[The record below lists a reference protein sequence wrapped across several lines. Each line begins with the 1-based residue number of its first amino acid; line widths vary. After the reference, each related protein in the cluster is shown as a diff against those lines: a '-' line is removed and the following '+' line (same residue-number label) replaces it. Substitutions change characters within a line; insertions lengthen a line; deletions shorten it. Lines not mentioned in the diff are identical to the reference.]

1 MPPDSCWAGRSQP
14 ERSRRSWLLPAGP
27 GPAFPVRQRGGSGRS
42 GPVFGAHVRLEEA
55 VLHSCLEGTMSDAS
69 LEELSVRV
77 SCCRAVAIAE
87 AVDAYAMDADPTAKL
102 VAE

>member
-1 MPPDSCWAGRSQP
+1 MDIAEKRLPQDGRIRVNTEDDTEVDFRVSTLRTLFGEKVVLRVLDHRKGVPP
-14 ERSRRSWLLPAGP
+14 
-27 GPAFPVRQRGGSGRS
+27 
-42 GPVFGAHVRLEEA
+42 LEDLGFSA
-55 VLHSCLEGTMSDAS
+55 AS